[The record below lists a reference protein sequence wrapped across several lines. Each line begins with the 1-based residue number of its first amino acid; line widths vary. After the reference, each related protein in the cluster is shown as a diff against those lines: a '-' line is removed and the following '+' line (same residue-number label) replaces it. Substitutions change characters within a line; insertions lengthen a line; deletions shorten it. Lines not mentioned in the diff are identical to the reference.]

1 MSENYFELYLQ
12 SCIQDCRYSSFFWN
26 NSYLFIFIISKFMAF
41 WNNSFYSFAFII
53 SKFLKFI
60 VHINLS
66 KSSHYQLVKIII
78 KDKNV
83 VLKITYI
90 IYIFMSSM
98 LSRNSFILGITEAI
112 VPFIKGF
119 FKLASFDSSRKGL
132 LPPSLHKCK
141 YSFQAFSLFSFD
153 LIQNW
158 KAHTCASV

>member
-1 MSENYFELYLQ
+1 MNCTRNLGYKITGTVHFFEITLIYLYLLFR
-12 SCIQDCRYSSFFWN
+12 SLWLFEITLI
-26 NSYLFIFIISKFMAF
+26 YLFI
-41 WNNSFYSFAFII
+41 FII

-119 FKLASFDSSRKGL
+119 FKLASFNSSRKGL